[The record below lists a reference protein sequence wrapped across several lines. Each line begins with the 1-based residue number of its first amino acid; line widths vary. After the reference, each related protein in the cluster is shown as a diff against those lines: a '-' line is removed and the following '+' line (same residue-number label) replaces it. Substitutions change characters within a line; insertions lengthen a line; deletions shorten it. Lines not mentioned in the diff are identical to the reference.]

1 MSVLFVFLGVFFLL
15 AILIKLPVGFSLG
28 VGAVS
33 TFLYANLPVVN
44 MAQGAFSALD
54 STSYLAIPFFMIGGV
69 LMEYSGIS
77 KSLLDLVESMFGR
90 VKGSLGIVTI
100 VTSALFGVLTGSAL
114 ATISAIGRI
123 VTPVMKDRN
132 YRPAYIASLLA
143 STCFLGILI
152 PPSVPG
158 IMYAL
163 SASVPVTDVWMST
176 IGPGLLFVVGYCII
190 NYIRH
195 GRFEVRVQ
203 SEKVSFG
210 KSMANLSLKVFQAIP
225 ALLMPVIIFGGIY
238 GGFCTATEA
247 GAVSCAYGLLYFLI
261 KKICFRDAIAK
272 DAKLTKIFAVSSVVT
287 CTITF
292 VMIYANVATRAITL
306 SGVTNMVSVWV
317 VENINNKYVFLLI
330 VNAIYLVMGTFLD
343 INCSLLLMT
352 PLLLPAAKALGID
365 PVHFGA
371 ITLVNLSVGF
381 MTPPFANGIFMSAK
395 IVGVNFLDV
404 IKEIWPFL
412 LVGLAVIA
420 ITTYV
425 PEVSL
430 IFVKILAS

>member
-1 MSVLFVFLGVFFLL
+1 MEALFVFLGVFFLL
-15 AILIKLPVGFSLG
+15 AILVKIPVGFSLG
-28 VGAVS
+28 IGATA
-33 TFLYANLPVVN
+33 TFLYAHLPVIN

-54 STSYLAIPFFMIGGV
+54 STSYLAIPFFMIGGM

-77 KSLLDLVESMFGR
+77 KSLLDLVESIIGR
-90 VKGSLGIVTI
+90 LKGALGIVTI
-100 VTSALFGVLTGSAL
+100 VTSALFGVLTGSAM

-123 VTPVMKDRN
+123 VTPVMKERG
-132 YRPAYIASLLA
+132 YRPAYIAGLLA

-163 SASVPVTDVWMST
+163 AASTSVTDVWMST
-176 IGPGLLFVVGYCII
+176 IGPGLLFVLGYCIV
-190 NYIRH
+190 NYLRH
-195 GRFEVRVQ
+195 GRFEVINT
-203 SEKVSFG
+203 EKVTFKQAVGNFG
-210 KSMANLSLKVFQAIP
+210 KRLFQAIP
-225 ALLMPVIIFGGIY
+225 ALLMPIIIFGGIY
-238 GGFCTATEA
+238 GGICTATEA
-247 GAVSCAYGLLYFLI
+247 GAISCVYGVIYFLI
-261 KKICFRDAIAK
+261 KKIAFRNSIDK
-272 DAKLTKIFAVSSVVT
+272 DANLGKIFALSAVVT

-292 VMIYANVATRAITL
+292 VMIFANVATRAITL
-306 SGVTNMVSVWV
+306 SGVTNMVSAWV
-317 VENINNKYVFLLI
+317 VENISNRYIFLLI
-330 VNAIYLVMGTFLD
+330 VNVIYLIMGTFLD

-365 PVHFGA
+365 EIHFGA

-395 IVGVNFLDV
+395 IVGVNFVEV

-412 LVGLAVIA
+412 IVGLAVIA

-425 PEVSL
+425 PAVSL
-430 IFVKILAS
+430 TFVPGHLV

>member
-1 MSVLFVFLGVFFLL
+1 MGALFVFLGVFFLL
-15 AILIKLPVGFSLG
+15 AILVKIPVGFSLG
-28 VGAVS
+28 IGATA
-33 TFLYANLPVVN
+33 TFLYAHLPVIN

-54 STSYLAIPFFMIGGV
+54 STSYLAIPFFMIGGM

-77 KSLLDLVESMFGR
+77 KSLLDLVESIIGR
-90 VKGSLGIVTI
+90 LKGALGIVTI
-100 VTSALFGVLTGSAL
+100 VTSALFGVLTGSAM

-123 VTPVMKDRN
+123 VTPVMKERG
-132 YRPAYIASLLA
+132 YRPAYIAGLLA

-163 SASVPVTDVWMST
+163 AASTSVTDVWMST
-176 IGPGLLFVVGYCII
+176 IGPGLLFVLGYCIV
-190 NYIRH
+190 NYLRH
-195 GRFEVRVQ
+195 GRFEVINT
-203 SEKVSFG
+203 EKVTFNQAVGNFG
-210 KSMANLSLKVFQAIP
+210 KRLFQAIP
-225 ALLMPVIIFGGIY
+225 ALLMPIIIFGGIY
-238 GGFCTATEA
+238 GGICTATEA
-247 GAVSCAYGLLYFLI
+247 GAISCVYGVIYFLI
-261 KKICFRDAIAK
+261 KKIAFRNSIDK
-272 DAKLTKIFAVSSVVT
+272 DANLGKIFALSAVVT

-292 VMIYANVATRAITL
+292 VMIFANVATRAITL
-306 SGVTNMVSVWV
+306 SGVTNMVSAWV
-317 VENINNKYVFLLI
+317 VENISNRYIFLLI
-330 VNAIYLVMGTFLD
+330 VNVIYLIMGTFLD

-365 PVHFGA
+365 EIHFGA

-395 IVGVNFLDV
+395 IVGVNFVEV

-412 LVGLAVIA
+412 IVGLAVIA

-425 PEVSL
+425 PAVSL
-430 IFVKILAS
+430 AFVPGHLV